1 MIDIGANL
9 TAPAFDADRA
19 EVIARAR
26 DAGVHGIVVTGTDLA
41 SAAVAAD
48 LVATREGLWSTA
60 GVHPHDAKSVPGGWL
75 TTVEALA
82 ARDAVVAVGETG
94 LDFHRNYSPPDA
106 QRGVFA
112 AQIQLALRLDMPL
125 FVHDRDSGGETAR
138 LLAAHDAVPERVVIH
153 CFTGSRADLDAWLD
167 AGYYI
172 GITGWICDERRGG
185 ELRELAPL
193 IPDERL
199 LIETDAPY
207 LLPRTMPR
215 RGPGAPAHGRRNE
228 PAFLPWV
235 AREVARCRNATPQE
249 VGAMTARNA
258 RRLFRLPCRPD
269 LHGSTPPATGEKP
282 ALPHASAAGEA
293 PPAEGSETAPER
305 SAAVE

>member
-9 TAPAFDADRA
+9 TAPAFDADRT

-41 SAAVAAD
+41 SAAAAAD
-48 LVATREGLWSTA
+48 LAAGREGLWSTA
-60 GVHPHDAKSVPGGWL
+60 GVHPHDAKSVAAGWL
-75 TTVEALA
+75 DTVEALA

-94 LDFHRNYSPPDA
+94 LDFHRNYSPPDV
-106 QRGVFA
+106 QREVFA
-112 AQIQLALRLDMPL
+112 AQIQLAVRLDMPL

-138 LLAAHDAVPERVVIH
+138 LLAAHHAVPERVVIH
-153 CFTGSRADLDAWLD
+153 CFTGSRADLDTWLD
-167 AGYYI
+167 AGYYV

-185 ELRELAPL
+185 ELQELAPL

-215 RGPGAPAHGRRNE
+215 RGPEAPAHGRRNE
-228 PAFLPWV
+228 PGFLPWV
-235 AREVARCRNATPQE
+235 AREVARCRNTTPEE
-249 VGAMTARNA
+249 VGALTARNA
-258 RRLFRLPCRPD
+258 RRLFRLRARPD
-269 LHGSTPPATGEKP
+269 
-282 ALPHASAAGEA
+282 
-293 PPAEGSETAPER
+293 SETAPDR
-305 SAAVE
+305 SAVVE

>member
-19 EVIARAR
+19 EVIVRAR

-41 SAAVAAD
+41 SAAAAAD
-48 LVATREGLWSTA
+48 LAATQAGMWSTA

-75 TTVEALA
+75 TAVEALA
-82 ARDAVVAVGETG
+82 ARDTVVAVGETG

-112 AQIQLALRLDMPL
+112 AQIQLAVRLDMPL

-153 CFTGSRADLDAWLD
+153 CFTGSRADLDVWLD

-185 ELRELAPL
+185 ELQELAPL

-258 RRLFRLPCRPD
+258 RRLFRLPSRPD
-269 LHGSTPPATGEKP
+269 
-282 ALPHASAAGEA
+282 
-293 PPAEGSETAPER
+293 SETAPGR

>member
-9 TAPAFDADRA
+9 TAPAFDTDRT

-26 DAGVHGIVVTGTDLA
+26 DAGVQGIVVTGTDLA
-41 SAAVAAD
+41 SAAAAAD
-48 LVATREGLWSTA
+48 LAAGQEGLWSTA
-60 GVHPHDAKSVPGGWL
+60 GVHPHDAKSVAGGWL
-75 TTVEALA
+75 TAIETLT

-94 LDFHRNYSPPDA
+94 LDFHRNYSPPEV
-106 QRGVFA
+106 QREVFA
-112 AQIQLALRLDMPL
+112 AQIRLAVRLDMPL
-125 FVHDRDSGGETAR
+125 FVHDRDSEGETAR

-167 AGYYI
+167 AGYYV

-185 ELRELAPL
+185 ELQDLVRL

-215 RGPGAPAHGRRNE
+215 RGPGAPTRSRRNE
-228 PAFLPWV
+228 PGFLPWV
-235 AREVARCRNATPQE
+235 AREVARCRNTTPEE
-249 VGAMTARNA
+249 VGALTARNA
-258 RRLFRLPCRPD
+258 RRLFRLPARPD
-269 LHGSTPPATGEKP
+269 AGSAP
-282 ALPHASAAGEA
+282 SA
-293 PPAEGSETAPER
+293 

>member
-9 TAPAFDADRA
+9 TAPAFDADRT

-26 DAGVHGIVVTGTDLA
+26 NAGVHGIVVTGTDLA
-41 SAAVAAD
+41 SAAAAAD
-48 LVATREGLWSTA
+48 LAAGQDGLWSTA
-60 GVHPHDAKSVPGGWL
+60 GVHPHDAKSAAGGWL
-75 TTVEALA
+75 KAIEALT

-106 QRGVFA
+106 QREVFA
-112 AQIQLALRLDMPL
+112 AQIRLAVRLDMPL
-125 FVHDRDSGGETAR
+125 FVHDRDSEGETAR

-153 CFTGSRADLDAWLD
+153 CFTGSRADLDIWLE

-172 GITGWICDERRGG
+172 GVTGWICDERRGG
-185 ELRELAPL
+185 ELRELVPS

-215 RGPGAPAHGRRNE
+215 RGPGAPADGRRNE
-228 PAFLPWV
+228 PGFLPWV
-235 AREVARCRNATPQE
+235 AREVARCRNATPEE
-249 VGAMTARNA
+249 VAALTARNA
-258 RRLFRLPCRPD
+258 RRLFRLP
-269 LHGSTPPATGEKP
+269 
-282 ALPHASAAGEA
+282 A
-293 PPAEGSETAPER
+293 PPDSGSATAE
-305 SAAVE
+305 

>member
-19 EVIARAR
+19 AVIARAR
-26 DAGVHGIVVTGTDLA
+26 DAGVDGIVVTGTDLA
-41 SAAVAAD
+41 SAAAAAD
-48 LVATREGLWSTA
+48 LAGGQEGMWSTA

-75 TTVEALA
+75 MTVEALA

-94 LDFHRNYSPPDA
+94 LDFHRNYSPPDM

-112 AQIQLALRLDMPL
+112 AQIQLAVRLDMPL
-125 FVHDRDSGGETAR
+125 FVHDRDSRGETAR
-138 LLAAHDAVPERVVIH
+138 MLAAHEAVPERVVIH

-172 GITGWICDERRGG
+172 GVTGWICDERRGG
-185 ELRELAPL
+185 ELQELAPL

-228 PAFLPWV
+228 PGFLPWV
-235 AREVARCRNATPQE
+235 AREVARCRNTTPQE
-249 VGAMTARNA
+249 VGTLTARNA
-258 RRLFRLPCRPD
+258 RRLFRLPGRPD
-269 LHGSTPPATGEKP
+269 
-282 ALPHASAAGEA
+282 AGIA
-293 PPAEGSETAPER
+293 PDR